1 MKRQGLKTKLILGIT
16 GSFGSGK
23 TTVAGI
29 FKSFGAQVI
38 DADKIARKI
47 TCSGAKIY
55 KEITYVFGKGILKQD
70 KSIDRHKLGR
80 IVFNNKRSLARL
92 NKITH
97 PEIIR
102 IIKEKIKTSKAKLII
117 LDAPLLLETGLK
129 SLTDKLI
136 VVKAGRDWQIT
147 RALNRTSLSKAE
159 ILKRIECQM
168 SLKFKVRLA
177 DFVIDNSGTIE
188 NTKRQVENIWKKMS
202 LSLAAEKK
210 K

>member
-1 MKRQGLKTKLILGIT
+1 MRKQALNKKRLILGIT

-38 DADKIARKI
+38 DADKIAAGV
-47 TCSGAKIY
+47 TAQGTKIY
-55 KEITYVFGKGILKQD
+55 KKIINTFGKGIRKQD
-70 KSIDRHKLGR
+70 ESLDRHKLAR
-80 IVFNNKRSLARL
+80 TVFNNKRLLHKL

-117 LDAPLLLETGLK
+117 LDAPLLLEAGLR

-136 VVKAGRDWQIT
+136 VVEAGRLRQIT
-147 RALNRTSLSKAE
+147 RALNRTPLSKAE
-159 ILKRIECQM
+159 ILKRIGCQM
-168 SLKFKVRLA
+168 PLKFKVRLA
-177 DFVIDNSGTIE
+177 DFVIDNNGTIA
-188 NTKRQVENIWKKMS
+188 NTKRQVRQIRRMLWKN
-202 LSLAAEKK
+202 
-210 K
+210 

>member
-38 DADKIARKI
+38 DADKLAHKI
-47 TCSGAKIY
+47 TLPGTKIY
-55 KEITYVFGKGILKQD
+55 KEITYVFGKGVLKQD

-117 LDAPLLLETGLK
+117 LDAPLLLEAGLR

-147 RALNRTSLSKAE
+147 RVLNKMPLSKVE
-159 ILKRIECQM
+159 ILKRIGCQM
-168 SLKFKVRLA
+168 PLKFKVRLA
-177 DFVIDNSGTIE
+177 DFVIDNNGTIGE
-188 NTKRQVENIWKKMS
+188 TEQQVKEVWKKMS